1 MSYKAIHIAV
11 ILSVFIFSSSFLSAG
26 EFLPGI
32 EKIVR
37 KGEIKVAVCGIDE
50 YPFFYEKAGAGLDG
64 LDIKIAKDIAAELGV
79 KAVFDRSAG
88 TFDAVIDMVA
98 EGKADI
104 AMSELTIT
112 LERARKVRFSKPYF
126 IHKCALLVNIL
137 TDSKLRLGLNF
148 EKIKKSGNG
157 IRIGIISGTFF
168 TKYAKE
174 LIPGA
179 EIVTYRNSDS
189 AIQDVLAGNIYGWMG
204 EEFMIRQSLWKNPKQ
219 ILSLSCLVIE
229 ESRDETAIAVAPDN
243 PDLADW
249 INHYLQVKM
258 VLWKNEN
265 QDDFKDYLNILNWTP
280 AGNTPSIA
288 AVRLQKNAK
297 AADKVQPKK
306 DFSMAKD
313 KTPENPFY
321 IILPI
326 CAGIVVVILTL
337 FSLCPRRQKNVMA
350 GKELNSNE

>member
-1 MSYKAIHIAV
+1 MNKSFHIAL
-11 ILSVFIFSSSFLSAG
+11 ILSVFMFSSSYLSAG

-32 EKIVR
+32 GKIVR
-37 KGEIKVAVCGIDE
+37 KGEIKVAVCGMDE
-50 YPFFYEKAGAGLDG
+50 YPFFYEKEGADLDG

-88 TFDAVIDMVA
+88 TFNAVIDMVA

-104 AMSELTIT
+104 AVSNLTVT
-112 LERARKVRFSKPYF
+112 LERAKKVRFSNPYF

-148 EKIKKSGNG
+148 EKIKKSGTR
-157 IRIGIISGTFF
+157 IRIGIINGTFF

-179 EIVTYRNSDS
+179 EIVTYPDSDS
-189 AIQDVLAGNIYGWMG
+189 AVQDVLAGNIYGWMA
-204 EEFMIRQSLWKNPKQ
+204 EEFTIRQSLWKNPKQ
-219 ILSLSCLVIE
+219 IISLTCVVID
-229 ESRDETAIAVAPDN
+229 ESRGETAIAVAPDN

-258 VLWKNEN
+258 VLWENEN
-265 QDDFKDYLNILNWTP
+265 QDDFKDYLNILNWSP
-280 AGNTPSIA
+280 AGNTSSLPS
-288 AVRLQKNAK
+288 VYTQKNSK
-297 AADKVQPKK
+297 SADREHPKK

-313 KTPENPFY
+313 KTPGNPFY

-326 CAGIVVVILTL
+326 CAGTVVVILAL
-337 FSLCPRRQKNVMA
+337 FSLCPKRQKNVMA
-350 GKELNSNE
+350 SKELNSNE

>member
-1 MSYKAIHIAV
+1 MNKSFHIAV
-11 ILSVFIFSSSFLSAG
+11 LLSVCMFSSSFLSAG

-32 EKIVR
+32 GKIVR
-37 KGEIKVAVCGIDE
+37 KGEIKVAVCGMDE
-50 YPFFYEKAGAGLDG
+50 YPFFYEKEGADLDG

-88 TFDAVIDMVA
+88 TFNAVIDMVA

-104 AMSELTIT
+104 AVSNLTVT
-112 LERARKVRFSKPYF
+112 LERAKKVRFSNPYF

-148 EKIKKSGNG
+148 EKLKESGKR
-157 IRIGIISGTFF
+157 IRIGIINGTFF

-179 EIVTYRNSDS
+179 EIVTYPDIDS
-189 AIQDVLAGNIYGWMG
+189 AVQDVIAGNIYGWLA
-204 EEFMIRQSLWKNPKQ
+204 EEFTIRQSLWKNPKQ
-219 ILSLSCLVIE
+219 IISLTCVVID
-229 ESRDETAIAVAPDN
+229 ESRGETAIAVAPDN

-258 VLWKNEN
+258 VLWENEN
-265 QDDFKDYLNILNWTP
+265 QDDFKDYLNILNWSP
-280 AGNTPSIA
+280 AGNIP
-288 AVRLQKNAK
+288 AVTDVRTQKK
-297 AADKVQPKK
+297 GKSADKGQPKQ

-313 KTPENPFY
+313 RTPGKPFY
-321 IILPI
+321 IILTI
-326 CAGIVVVILTL
+326 CGGIVVVILAL
-337 FSLCPRRQKNVMA
+337 FSLCPKRRKNVMA
-350 GKELNSNE
+350 SKELNSNE